1 MSNTY
6 NLRSNKK
13 ALSSTGPKSGPKSGL
28 KTGKSGPKSGLKTD
42 KSAHKSRLK
51 ECMPPPLN
59 LKPISEMKKSEV
71 NVFEEALKNGPSFC
85 RMPKLRNPK
94 FEVLEEYKKK
104 IVLDM
109 DRVIYKLDNLE
120 MSYVELGKTDYLNT
134 LKKYLEEFGEFSSQ
148 EYVYANTKIFLFKHG
163 F

>member
-6 NLRSNKK
+6 NLRSNKTH
-13 ALSSTGPKSGPKSGL
+13 SSAGPKSGL
-28 KTGKSGPKSGLKTD
+28 KTGKSGPKSGLKTG
-42 KSAHKSRLK
+42 KSAHKSRLE
-51 ECMPPPLN
+51 ECRPPPLDF
-59 LKPISEMKKSEV
+59 KPVSKKKKNEV

-94 FEVLEEYKKK
+94 FEGLEEYKKK
-104 IVLDM
+104 IVFDM

>member
-6 NLRSNKK
+6 NLRPNKTR
-13 ALSSTGPKSGPKSGL
+13 SSAGPKSGPKSGP
-28 KTGKSGPKSGLKTD
+28 KFGPNSEKSGLKTD
-42 KSAHKSRLK
+42 KSAHKSRLE
-51 ECMPPPLN
+51 ECRPPPLD
-59 LKPISEMKKSEV
+59 LKPVSKKKKNEV

-85 RMPKLRNPK
+85 PMPKLRNPK
-94 FEVLEEYKKK
+94 FEGLEEYKKK